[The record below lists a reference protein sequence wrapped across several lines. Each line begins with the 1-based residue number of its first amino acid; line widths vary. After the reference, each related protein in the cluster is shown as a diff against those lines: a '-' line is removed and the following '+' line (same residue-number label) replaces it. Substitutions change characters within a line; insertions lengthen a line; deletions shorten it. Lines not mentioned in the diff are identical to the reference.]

1 MIPSDTWRMR
11 RFLSLFQSFH
21 KTPWRLLQCCWFVL
35 RLQEKICN
43 FSRNKL
49 RRRHFSRKV
58 LKAETAF
65 LLALFPSFWKT
76 PLKLLLWS
84 SFFKRLEEVL
94 NNFCRNEL
102 PEGRNVLKA
111 ETTFF
116 IYFVSKIFEKSL
128 ELTIVE
134 LFFKK
139 LRAAVSVTVSEMNS
153 TVGILLRT
161 FWGKKNIFF
170 CFKIGQNNFSYMCGS

>member
-58 LKAETAF
+58 LKAEAAF

-84 SFFKRLEEVL
+84 SFFNRLEEVL
-94 NNFCRNEL
+94 DNFCRNGL
-102 PEGRNVLKA
+102 LCTTIFF
-111 ETTFF
+111 ETSWRQKQFF
-116 IYFVSKIFEKSL
+116 YL
-128 ELTIVE
+128 
-134 LFFKK
+134 
-139 LRAAVSVTVSEMNS
+139 
-153 TVGILLRT
+153 
-161 FWGKKNIFF
+161 F
-170 CFKIGQNNFSYMCGS
+170 CFKDFGEVFRPDYSGALF